1 MFLVNPIISG
11 LHERFTPGVRPCHN
25 PAARCHSKPDQKL
38 EQGDKTMNDPVA
50 QTTSNDDRNLAML
63 AHLLGIVSSFVGALI
78 IWLIKKDQSAFI
90 DEQGKEALNF
100 QITIVIGFVIA
111 GALTFILIGALL
123 MPLLWIA
130 NLVFCI
136 LAAVATSKGEH
147 YKYPFAIRLLK

>member
-1 MFLVNPIISG
+1 
-11 LHERFTPGVRPCHN
+11 
-25 PAARCHSKPDQKL
+25 
-38 EQGDKTMNDPVA
+38 MNDPVA
-50 QTTSNDDRNLAML
+50 QGTNNDDRNLAML

-111 GALTFILIGALL
+111 GVLTFILIGALL

-136 LAAVATSKGEH
+136 LAAVATSRGEH